1 MEELRNKSTEAD
13 VRYEEREREKNP
25 GSQEIME
32 SMGDFLWLKVI
43 RTKRSDFWEKGRQN
57 K

>member
-25 GSQEIME
+25 GSQEI
-32 SMGDFLWLKVI
+32 
-43 RTKRSDFWEKGRQN
+43 GRAHV
-57 K
+57 